1 MNSSLI
7 RISVATRAALCV
19 AVVGSLAVS
28 CSKSAGSGAPNSAVS
43 AKRVFVGNIRTFDD
57 QSTQVEAVAVDAR
70 GVIVLRGT
78 RQVVLARTADSQPE
92 IVTLT
97 ADQTML
103 PGFIEPHMHLP
114 STISANTGIMFSLA
128 ACRPAPYSAG
138 QGDCSATIAD
148 ALKKLVAHDSHPL
161 RWHVG
166 LNLDPSRQPYDATT
180 PSAQFR
186 ERAARYL
193 ATDVSATRP
202 VVILDQ
208 SGHVAYA
215 NIAAFDAVEATYR
228 AAGKAWPPKFVKGG
242 SFALSADTPTASGN
256 TKYSGVVYEQEAFT
270 PFLELGFLSYGADAL
285 TLADIDGYIKRKGS
299 GVLETM
305 RQLRAAGITTV
316 VGIADTEAYV
326 RASSDF
332 ASLPEA
338 TVRVSSLTFPTV
350 AATVYQSRPVLA
362 ACDPR
367 TSSTCALPRDLGVTG
382 IKLTSDGSTQGCTA
396 GLASPILYTSTG
408 ECAATPN
415 GYLDYTGDAIYAALS
430 SLWKTGLWRFETHAN
445 GNGAMKLVLDTYA
458 RMQAESPNPH
468 RAVLIHATVGDESVW
483 QSIAALRAGTYAYN
497 GGAPAALDVRVT
509 HLIGHV
515 AYWGTIFNR
524 QLGSAAAENIDPTG
538 WDKQYGVPFT
548 LHSDS
553 TVTQPAPLWLAR
565 QAVTRETW
573 SYPELRDDQKQ
584 VLGEKHRV
592 SIEDALRAVTLR
604 AAEEKELE
612 SWLGSIEVG
621 KVADFVVL
629 SRDPLSAAVIADPT
643 QLSAIQV
650 IDTYLGGEKTPQ

>member
-1 MNSSLI
+1 MNRLLI
-7 RISVATRAALCV
+7 RFSEATRVALCV
-19 AVVGSLAVS
+19 AVAGSLAAS
-28 CSKSAGSGAPNSAVS
+28 CSKSSGPGAVTPVAT
-43 AKRVFVGNIRTFDD
+43 AKRVFVGNIRTFDE
-57 QSTQVEAVAVDAR
+57 QGTQVEAVAVDAR
-70 GVIVLRGT
+70 GVIVSRGT
-78 RQVVLARTADSQPE
+78 RQAVLATTADSQPE
-92 IVTLT
+92 IVTLA

-114 STISANTGIMFSLA
+114 ATIQSNTGIMFSLA

-138 QGDCSATIAD
+138 QGDCSATIAV
-148 ALKKLVAHDSHPL
+148 ALKKLLAHDTNPL

-180 PSAQFR
+180 ASTQFR
-186 ERAARYL
+186 DHAAQYL
-193 ATDVSATRP
+193 ARDVSATRP
-202 VVILDQ
+202 VVIMDQ

-215 NIAAFDAVEATYR
+215 NIAAFDAVAAAYR
-228 AAGKAWPPKFVKGG
+228 LAGKAWPPTFVKGG
-242 SFALSADTPTASGN
+242 SFAPSADTPTGSGN
-256 TKYSGVVYEQEAFT
+256 TKYSGVVYEQEAIT
-270 PFLELGFLSYGADAL
+270 PFLELGFLSYGASAL
-285 TLADIDGYIKRKGS
+285 TLADIDGYVKRKGN
-299 GVLETM
+299 GVIATM

-316 VGIADTEAYV
+316 VGIADTEGYV

-338 TVRVSSLTFPTV
+338 TVRVSSLTFPAV
-350 AATVYQSRPVLA
+350 ATSVFQSRPVLA

-396 GLASPILYTSTG
+396 GLASPILYTSVG
-408 ECAATPN
+408 ECSATPA
-415 GYLDYTGDAIYAALS
+415 GYLDYTGDEIYGALS
-430 SLWKTGLWRFETHAN
+430 ALWKTGLWRFETHAN
-445 GNGAMKLVLDTYA
+445 GNGAMKLVLDAYA
-458 RMQAESPNPH
+458 RMQAENPNPH

-483 QSIAALRAGTYAYN
+483 QSMAALRAGTYVYN
-497 GGAPAALDVRVT
+497 GGTPAALDVRVT

-515 AYWGTIFNR
+515 PYWGTIFNR
-524 QLGSAAAENIDPTG
+524 QLGAAAAENIDPTG

-553 TVTQPAPLWLAR
+553 TVTQPGPLWLAR

-573 SYPELRDDQKQ
+573 TYPDLRDDQVQ
-584 VLGEKHRV
+584 ILGEKHRV
-592 SIEDALRAVTLR
+592 SVEEALRAVTSR

-612 SWLGSIEVG
+612 GWLGSIEVG

-629 SRDPLSAAVIADPT
+629 SRDPLSAAVVADPT

-650 IDTYLGGEKTPQ
+650 VDTYLGGEKTPQ